1 MTLRGVQDF
10 SAGSNCRCGGNSRTR
25 IRIGVWR
32 CARIAVISWQNFNGS
47 GSCFLGISKENG
59 CLRQSAPREDEMTT
73 KDLEHYTNLVDK
85 VAARFEKTDS
95 NTERNS
101 TVGKIQSNSTSCYG
115 EIVHE
120 RKS

>member
-1 MTLRGVQDF
+1 
-10 SAGSNCRCGGNSRTR
+10 
-25 IRIGVWR
+25 
-32 CARIAVISWQNFNGS
+32 
-47 GSCFLGISKENG
+47 
-59 CLRQSAPREDEMTT
+59 MTT

-95 NTERNS
+95 NTERSS
-101 TVGKIQSNSTSCYG
+101 TVGKIQSNSTSCYS